1 MTNKKKQQIIELLK
15 DKEVADSI
23 GAMSEGL
30 VKLFESIPADE
41 PEEKKPY
48 DPGLWLPKADER
60 YYEAVVTRDAVYGVG
75 LEAKNGIVGNP
86 YNCWETSKRAIEVGK
101 KIKFLMLIER
111 LRDQVGD
118 IYVSGKSGWNVV
130 YSEREERFELWAAL
144 KKPCF
149 RVSPLICSIVA
160 ADKIC
165 DILNKMKVAGQ
176 LDWRGRMNTLTFT
189 IPNVREPQYRDKRTI
204 IRITPKAYNILED
217 ISARTGLA
225 LSYIAS
231 EMIVFANQH
240 TEIIPAGK
248 EDSDES

>member
-23 GAMSEGL
+23 GVMSEGL

-41 PEEKKPY
+41 PEEKPY
-48 DPGLWLPKADER
+48 NPGFWFPERNER
-60 YYEAVVTRDAVYGVG
+60 YYKAASYANGEICSLGVVCTDAKEAMA
-75 LEAKNGIVGNP
+75 L
-86 YNCWETSKRAIEVGK
+86 YNCWKTSERAIQVGK

-118 IYVSGKSGWNVV
+118 IYMSGNSGWNVV

-144 KKPCF
+144 KNPCF

-165 DILNKMKVAGQ
+165 DILNKMKADGQ
-176 LDWRGRMNTLTFT
+176 LDWLF
-189 IPNVREPQYRDKRTI
+189 K
-204 IRITPKAYNILED
+204 
-217 ISARTGLA
+217 
-225 LSYIAS
+225 
-231 EMIVFANQH
+231 
-240 TEIIPAGK
+240 
-248 EDSDES
+248 